1 MSSRM
6 RDRVMTQFPVILLT
20 LISIIQALALELLW
34 GKVLDGDY
42 LWQWDLQAIVA
53 WGSISVTMLG
63 ILQVWVLYSTLVLG
77 FTWRPTMRDMLLPFV
92 IGLLEFSLV
101 SLIGP
106 DFDALWLYALAGIF
120 LFGNTVAHITFRR
133 ARLEIENAAFFRGR
147 SPATW
152 RNFIWAFS
160 NIFLLII
167 FGILYTAL
175 RSPDWIALTAMVFAN
190 GALLVQMVTSRRLWK
205 AIVETED

>member
-1 MSSRM
+1 MSNRM
-6 RDRVMTQFPVILLT
+6 RSRVMTQFPVILLT

-34 GKVLDGDY
+34 GTIVDGDY

-77 FTWRPTMRDMLLPFV
+77 FTWRPTMRDMLLPFL
-92 IGLLEFSLV
+92 IGLLEFILV

-106 DFDALWLYALAGIF
+106 DFSALWLYTLAGIF

-133 ARLEIENAAFFRGR
+133 ARREIENAAFFRGR
-147 SPATW
+147 SSATW
-152 RNFIWAFS
+152 RDFIWTFS

-167 FGILYTAL
+167 LGMLYTAL

-190 GALLVQMVTSRRLWK
+190 LALLVQMVTSRRLWK
-205 AIVETED
+205 AIVDTED

>member
-1 MSSRM
+1 MSNRM
-6 RDRVMTQFPVILLT
+6 RSRVMTQFPVILLT

-34 GKVLDGDY
+34 GTIVDGDY

-77 FTWRPTMRDMLLPFV
+77 FTWRPTMRDMLLPFL
-92 IGLLEFSLV
+92 IGLLEFILV

-106 DFDALWLYALAGIF
+106 DFSALWLYTLAGIF

-133 ARLEIENAAFFRGR
+133 ARREIENTAFFRGR
-147 SPATW
+147 SSATW
-152 RNFIWAFS
+152 RDFIWTFS

-167 FGILYTAL
+167 LGMLYTAL

-190 GALLVQMVTSRRLWK
+190 LALLVQMVTSRRLWK
-205 AIVETED
+205 AIVDTED